1 MLQAIRRASAALQVQ
16 CIPRLVNQT
25 SQVPA
30 AALQLPCHISANCFH
45 TSDNAC
51 DRPSSAAQY
60 TEGQLAEI
68 RQRVFGTHIGDGLPS
83 GRKLLRKKLIGQ
95 KVAAYY
101 DHGEP
106 VKDPLIVNLDA
117 ER

>member
-1 MLQAIRRASAALQVQ
+1 
-16 CIPRLVNQT
+16 
-25 SQVPA
+25 
-30 AALQLPCHISANCFH
+30 
-45 TSDNAC
+45 
-51 DRPSSAAQY
+51 
-60 TEGQLAEI
+60 
-68 RQRVFGTHIGDGLPS
+68 LPS